1 LFLIIK
7 KPMNPQEAE
16 GVPRPTTRLLTML
29 ELLQARGRMG
39 GPELARRLEVGER
52 TVRRYVGMLQ
62 EMGVPVEAE
71 RGRYGAYVLRPGFKL
86 PPLMF
91 TEDEVLAL
99 TLGLLSARRL
109 GLADVTPAVEGALAK
124 LERVMPD
131 TLRERV
137 RVLDEAVTLAV
148 VRPATPPTAEVV
160 ATLGSAVR
168 ERRRVRLRYRS
179 GLGEETERAVDPY
192 GVVHREGYWY
202 AVGHDH
208 LRGEARLFRLDR
220 VLMVESLDEKFVRPP
235 GFDTPE
241 GVLEAL
247 AFRPQDRWSVEV
259 LLEAALEEAREQ
271 VSTIGVT
278 LEEVGD
284 GVLMRSSTSDLGWM
298 ARVLAGLS
306 FPFVVRRP
314 PELREALRR
323 RAAEIATLVGHV
335 GR

>member
-1 LFLIIK
+1 
-7 KPMNPQEAE
+7 M
-16 GVPRPTTRLLTML
+16 PRPTARLLTML

-91 TEDEVLAL
+91 TEDEVLGLA
-99 TLGLLSARRL
+99 LGLLAARRL
-109 GLADVTPAVEGALAK
+109 GLADATPAVEGALAK

-137 RVLDEAVTLAV
+137 RVLDDAVTLAV
-148 VRPATPPTAEVV
+148 AQPATPPTAEIV
-160 ATLGSAVR
+160 ATLGAAVR
-168 ERRRVRLRYRS
+168 ERRRVRLSYRS
-179 GLGEETERAVDPY
+179 GIGEETERAVDPY

-220 VLMVESLDEKFVRPP
+220 VLMVESLDETFVRPP
-235 GFDTPE
+235 GFDAPE

-247 AFRPQDRWSVEV
+247 AVMPQDRWLVEV
-259 LLEAALEEAREQ
+259 WLEAALEEAREQ
-271 VSTIGVT
+271 VPPMGVT
-278 LEEVGD
+278 LEEVGG

-298 ARVLAGLS
+298 ARVLAGLG

-323 RAAEIATLVGHV
+323 RAAEIATLA
-335 GR
+335 GRARG